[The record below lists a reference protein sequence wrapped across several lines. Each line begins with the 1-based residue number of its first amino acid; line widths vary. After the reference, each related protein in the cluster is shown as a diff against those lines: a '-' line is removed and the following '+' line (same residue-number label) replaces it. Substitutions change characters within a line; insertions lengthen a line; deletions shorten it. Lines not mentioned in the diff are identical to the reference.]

1 MVFLQQ
7 KELHAYFGFLLGS
20 DEGFAF
26 AESESLSVF
35 ALALCFL
42 KFTHVLLLNLIQRG
56 LLEAKPQY
64 RACTG

>member
-26 AESESLSVF
+26 AESECLSVF
-35 ALALCFL
+35 AL
-42 KFTHVLLLNLIQRG
+42 VLSEVHPCPIIESDSKG
-56 LLEAKPQY
+56 
-64 RACTG
+64 TS